1 MGVLSHPSQVYA
13 SSLPLQRRS
22 YFTICL
28 VISVIYLFDKSSV
41 NYPRKIS
48 MHLIV
53 APNPLTINVIAKGIV
68 ILNQLLSSCYY
79 EVIIHTNK
87 SFYTWRRKKMGKFIY
102 EPKRVEVVTI
112 EKAINET
119 HKIKS
124 KWIQRALTTATI
136 CLINAT
142 TLLAETTEPL
152 QESNPLSLLGEQFI
166 GLAQQLGVYVAVAM
180 CLFEVA
186 KALLEGDPKRIPGL
200 VAKYAIGVLAIW
212 SVPMLFG
219 AIGAPF
225 KH

>member
-1 MGVLSHPSQVYA
+1 
-13 SSLPLQRRS
+13 
-22 YFTICL
+22 
-28 VISVIYLFDKSSV
+28 
-41 NYPRKIS
+41 
-48 MHLIV
+48 
-53 APNPLTINVIAKGIV
+53 
-68 ILNQLLSSCYY
+68 
-79 EVIIHTNK
+79 
-87 SFYTWRRKKMGKFIY
+87 MGKFIY

-119 HKIKS
+119 RKIKS
-124 KWIQRALTTATI
+124 KWIQRALTIATI
-136 CLINAT
+136 CIINAT
-142 TLLAETTEPL
+142 TLLAETTEATK
-152 QESNPLSLLGEQFI
+152 EVNPLSVLGEQFI

-219 AIGAPF
+219 AIGTPF